1 MNLNTSLF
9 LSVNDFAR
17 STPWL
22 QGPATLVAGYGL
34 VVFAALLLAGWW
46 IARRDGDPIRM
57 AAAVWAPLG
66 TLLAVAV
73 NQPIVALV
81 HEQRPY
87 DALTGILVLATP
99 TTDPGFPSD
108 HATAAGAVM
117 AGLFLV
123 NRTLGWI
130 AALAAAA
137 MAFSRVYIA
146 AHYPLDVAAG
156 LLLGAAVTLLGWILV
171 RRLLLRLVEG
181 VRDTGLR
188 PLLIATPTESRP

>member
-1 MNLNTSLF
+1 
-9 LSVNDFAR
+9 
-17 STPWL
+17 
-22 QGPATLVAGYGL
+22 
-34 VVFAALLLAGWW
+34 
-46 IARRDGDPIRM
+46 
-57 AAAVWAPLG
+57 
-66 TLLAVAV
+66 
-73 NQPIVALV
+73 
-81 HEQRPY
+81 
-87 DALTGILVLATP
+87 
-99 TTDPGFPSD
+99 
-108 HATAAGAVM
+108 M

-181 VRDTGLR
+181 ARDTGLR
-188 PLLIATPTESRP
+188 PLLIATPAESRP